1 VTAFAEPEVEPG
13 ADENLPPQDL
23 HAEQVAVGAVLLSP
37 RALAEVTAV
46 APPSVFYRPAH
57 EEILNA
63 ALALGNVGQPVDPI
77 TVAAELQRRGRLLRI
92 GGAPYLH
99 TLMASVPTSSNA
111 AHWAKIVADKAALRG
126 VIEAGQQMQ
135 QRAYAA
141 TDLDAGEIL
150 EQARAALDDLAA
162 TSRGGGITVRTAD
175 EVADAALTRY
185 CAPDEDPP
193 LPTGWAD
200 IGALLNGGLRPGAL
214 TVIAARPNVGK
225 SILGVNV
232 AVEAARRGHGA
243 LFVSLEMPEV
253 ELADRIVAQLGA
265 VALDSLTA
273 RNLSDGEW
281 DRVQRAHAEL
291 RSLPLRIVDHSRLTL
306 TAITSL
312 ARDCQRSSGGLAVVV
327 VDYLGLITPAD
338 SRVSRQ
344 EQVAAISRGLKLMA
358 KELSVPVV
366 ALAQINRNPEARTD
380 KRPAVSDLRES
391 GAIEADADAVWLL
404 HHDPD
409 NPSELEVN
417 VGKNRLGR
425 KGVVSLAWSPYYA
438 RAASLERFREAP

>member
-1 VTAFAEPEVEPG
+1 VTTFVEAEPE
-13 ADENLPPQDL
+13 ADENLPPHDL
-23 HAEQVAVGAVLLSP
+23 RAEQAAVGAVLLAP

-46 APPSVFYRPAH
+46 APPRVFYRPAH
-57 EEILNA
+57 EVILNA
-63 ALALGNVGQPVDPI
+63 ALALADAGQPVDPI
-77 TVAAELQRRGRLLRI
+77 TVAAELHRRGQLTRI

-99 TLMASVPTSSNA
+99 TLMASVPTASNA
-111 AHWAKIVADKAALRG
+111 SHWAEIVAEKATLRG
-126 VIEAGQQMQ
+126 VIEAAQLMQ

-141 TDLDAGEIL
+141 REDDAAAL
-150 EQARAALDDLAA
+150 VEQARASLDAIAA
-162 TSRGGGITVRTAD
+162 VARGGEVAVRTA
-175 EVADAALTRY
+175 EQVADSAWARY
-185 CAPDEDPP
+185 CDPFQSPP
-193 LPTGWAD
+193 LSTGWED
-200 IGALLNGGLRPGAL
+200 LDALLNGGLRPGAL

-225 SILGVNV
+225 SVLGVNV
-232 AVEAARRGHGA
+232 AVQAARRGQGA
-243 LFVSLEMPEV
+243 LFVSLEMPEA
-253 ELADRIVAQLGA
+253 ELADRIVAQLGT

-273 RNLSDGEW
+273 RKLSDGEW
-281 DRVQRAHAEL
+281 DRVQAAADEL
-291 RSLPLRIVDHSRLTL
+291 RQLPLRIVDHSRLTL

-312 ARDCQRSSGGLAVVV
+312 GRDCQRSTDGLAVIVI
-327 VDYLGLITPAD
+327 DYLGLITPAD
-338 SRVSRQ
+338 SRVNRQ

-358 KELSVPVV
+358 KELAVPVV

-404 HHDPD
+404 HQDPD

-438 RAASLERFREAP
+438 RAASLERFREAS

>member
-1 VTAFAEPEVEPG
+1 VTTFAEPDVEPE
-13 ADENLPPQDL
+13 ADENLPPHDMR
-23 HAEQVAVGAVLLSP
+23 AEQAALGAVLLSP
-37 RALAEVTAV
+37 RALAEVTAL
-46 APPSVFYRPAH
+46 AGPDAFYRPVH
-57 EEILNA
+57 GEILEV
-63 ALALGNVGQPVDPI
+63 ALALANVGTPVDAI
-77 TVAAELQRRGRLLRI
+77 TVAGELHRRGRLLRV

-99 TLMASVPTSSNA
+99 TLISSVPTASNA
-111 AHWAKIVADKAALRG
+111 AHYAEIVAEKAILRQ
-126 VIEAGQQMQ
+126 VIEAGQLMQ
-135 QRAYAA
+135 QRAYAHR
-141 TDLDAGEIL
+141 DEDAGQIV
-150 EQARAALDDLAA
+150 EQSRAALDEIASAA
-162 TSRGGGITVRTAD
+162 RGGEFAVRTA
-175 EVADAALTRY
+175 EQVADAALARY
-185 CAPDEDPP
+185 CDPDDAPP
-193 LPTGWAD
+193 LSTGWED
-200 IGALLNGGLRPGAL
+200 VDTLLNGGLRPGAL

-225 SILGVNV
+225 SVLGVNV
-232 AVEAARRGHGA
+232 AVQAARRGHGA
-243 LFVSLEMPEV
+243 LFVSLEMPEA

-273 RNLSDGEW
+273 RKLADAEW
-281 DRVQRAHAEL
+281 DRVQRAHDEFAA
-291 RSLPLRIVDHSRLTL
+291 LPLRIIDHSRLTL

-312 ARDCQRSSGGLAVVV
+312 ARDCQRSADGLAVVV
-327 VDYLGLITPAD
+327 IDYLGLITPVD
-338 SRVSRQ
+338 SRVNRQ

-358 KELSVPVV
+358 KELAVPVV

-438 RAASLERFREAP
+438 RAASLERFREAS